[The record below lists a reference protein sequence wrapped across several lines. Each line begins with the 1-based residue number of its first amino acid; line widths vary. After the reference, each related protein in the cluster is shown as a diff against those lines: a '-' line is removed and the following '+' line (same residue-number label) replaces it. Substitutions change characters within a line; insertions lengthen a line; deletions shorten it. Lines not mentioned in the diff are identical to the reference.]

1 MGYNVFGPFDEIR
14 LGDEELIIS
23 VGLNHIRKK
32 IVEKLP
38 ENIRYGK
45 AIHPSAII
53 SEYAFLGEGTVV
65 MQGAVIQSGVSIGNH
80 CIINTSASVDHDCI
94 IDDYVHISPNATL
107 CGAVSMGEGSQI
119 GAGAVVIPG
128 IKIGKWSLV
137 AAGAVV
143 VKDVPDHVLVLGNP
157 ARVVKRINIWTTKE
171 YGSPSLIGG
180 QEQRFIQEAFD
191 TNWVVPL
198 GPNVVGFERDLENYL
213 GRNKHIVALSAGTA
227 AIHLGLVPLGV
238 TQGDEVICQS
248 FTFSASANP
257 IVYQGATPVF
267 IDSETET
274 KMYHQR

>member
-1 MGYNVFGPFDEIR
+1 VKELMGYNVFGPFDEIR

-80 CIINTSASVDHDCI
+80 CIINTAASVDHDCI

-157 ARVVKRINIWTTKE
+157 ARVVKRINI
-171 YGSPSLIGG
+171 
-180 QEQRFIQEAFD
+180 
-191 TNWVVPL
+191 
-198 GPNVVGFERDLENYL
+198 
-213 GRNKHIVALSAGTA
+213 
-227 AIHLGLVPLGV
+227 
-238 TQGDEVICQS
+238 
-248 FTFSASANP
+248 
-257 IVYQGATPVF
+257 
-267 IDSETET
+267 
-274 KMYHQR
+274 

>member
-1 MGYNVFGPFDEIR
+1 MYLFGSSGCAKVIMDSLKASGKQISGLFDDNPEVKELMGYNVFGPFDEIR

-143 VKDVPDHVLVLGNP
+143 VNDVPDHVLVLGNP
-157 ARVVKRINIWTTKE
+157 ARVVKRINI
-171 YGSPSLIGG
+171 
-180 QEQRFIQEAFD
+180 
-191 TNWVVPL
+191 
-198 GPNVVGFERDLENYL
+198 
-213 GRNKHIVALSAGTA
+213 
-227 AIHLGLVPLGV
+227 
-238 TQGDEVICQS
+238 
-248 FTFSASANP
+248 
-257 IVYQGATPVF
+257 
-267 IDSETET
+267 
-274 KMYHQR
+274 